1 MSMTSATIII
11 FSFMLINCLMAD
23 DYWNYTLVML
33 LCECTLVHRS
43 VRMNY
48 QMDKNVFCQYGEI
61 LVFSCITYICK
72 NQNIIILCL

>member
-48 QMDKNVFCQYGEI
+48 QMDKNVFCQ
-61 LVFSCITYICK
+61 
-72 NQNIIILCL
+72 